1 MLAQYS
7 SLDRTRDI
15 YAVSLRPVGQY
26 FKFRLR
32 TPRVELAL
40 LEIISM

>member
-1 MLAQYS
+1 MLAQSS

-15 YAVSLRPVGQY
+15 CTVSLRPLGQY

-32 TPRVELAL
+32 KPRVELAL
-40 LEIISM
+40 LEIVSI